1 MAEDVNRGGDGDRM
15 YEMEFPAPEVRP
27 ADDGLTLVVALQG
40 YADAGHAVGGSAQH
54 LLDALDHRTVVSF
67 HNDELVDYRSRRPPV
82 TMVRDEI
89 AEMKELDL
97 SLQVLR
103 DDDGKMFLLLSGPEP
118 DFRWE
123 AFSDAVADLAERF
136 DVRRTVSLYSAPM
149 TVPHTR
155 PLTVIAHGNDRS
167 VLQRH
172 RTWGHKVTVPG
183 AASLRIELELNR
195 RGRSTSGFTAQVPH
209 YIAQSEYPLAVLRLL
224 EAVQEVGDLN
234 LPLRA
239 LQQDSDR
246 LAAMLAEQVAESGEV
261 AQIVRMLEHQHDEE
275 EHRRS
280 TLESSPLIGE
290 NGRIPS
296 ADELGAE
303 FERFLSNQLD
313 APEESPRTPRGEWPD
328 APVGDG
334 QDASPADER
343 DDDDRSGS
351 DASASGDAGAAREDG
366 ADDAEDSSPDGD
378 RADDAGDAPAAGG
391 HATSAADGT
400 PDGPSHGSAG
410 SGHGDDGAAGHA
422 DGDGSDG
429 DHRRGRRGRRRPW
442 FRF

>member
-15 YEMEFPAPEVRP
+15 YQMEFPAPEVHP

-40 YADAGHAVGGSAQH
+40 YADAGHAVGGSSQH
-54 LLDALDHRTVVSF
+54 LLDALEHRTIVSF
-67 HNDELVDYRSRRPPV
+67 RTDELVDYRSRRPPV
-82 TMVRDEI
+82 TMVGDEI

-103 DDDGKMFLLLSGPEP
+103 DTDGKMFLLLSGPEP
-118 DFRWE
+118 DFRWD
-123 AFSDAVADLAERF
+123 AFSGAVADLAQRF

-155 PLTVIAHGNDRS
+155 PLSVIAHGNDRS

-172 RTWGHKVTVPG
+172 RTWGHRVTVPG

-195 RGRSTSGFTAQVPH
+195 RGLATSGFTAQVPH
-209 YIAQSEYPLAVLRLL
+209 YIAQSEYPLAMLRLL
-224 EAVQEVGDLN
+224 EAVQEVGGLR
-234 LPLRA
+234 LPLQA
-239 LQQDSDR
+239 LEHDSDR
-246 LAAMLAEQVAESGEV
+246 VAAMLAEQVAESAEV

-280 TLESSPLIGE
+280 TLESSPLIGD

-313 APEESPRTPRGEWPD
+313 ASEPPVRPDHGDWPD
-328 APVGDG
+328 APSDADVRDDG
-334 QDASPADER
+334 PGDAS
-343 DDDDRSGS
+343 
-351 DASASGDAGAAREDG
+351 G
-366 ADDAEDSSPDGD
+366 ADAADTADGPDG
-378 RADDAGDAPAAGG
+378 AGDAESEDSAAGR
-391 HATSAADGT
+391 T
-400 PDGPSHGSAG
+400 
-410 SGHGDDGAAGHA
+410 GDDAPD
-422 DGDGSDG
+422 DGGEGRDD
-429 DHRRGRRGRRRPW
+429 RRGRRGRRRPW